1 MKANK
6 IKNTMKKNSLLYFMM
21 VLAGMLTV
29 STACEDEELNPYLE
43 PLPGVHAFGQVAD
56 GSPANF
62 ILGQTAEDITFN
74 LQWISIDQE
83 LSVEKIDVFVLF
95 NEDYEDEDGNP
106 LVARHGGDEGVFL
119 TSVEGSALPANRE
132 NFSFSLSQEDVRTLY
147 EGITF
152 DYDEDG
158 TAVDVFD
165 NDFKPA
171 RSSAQP
177 FINGDNFSVRWVL
190 TTTDGL
196 VYDSWSPS
204 VCTELPG
211 ANCEVSW
218 ILECGQVINEP
229 AQDYTIAMADSF
241 GDGWNGAAVEVI
253 ADGNVIA
260 SVTIDDG
267 ASATEVVSVPEG
279 TSSLEF
285 AYVSGDWDS
294 EVTFTITTEKGNT
307 IVNAGPSPG
316 AGTLTLNL
324 CDENA

>member
-1 MKANK
+1 
-6 IKNTMKKNSLLYFMM
+6 MKKNTLKYLMIIFAG
-21 VLAGMLTV
+21 VLTF

-56 GSPANF
+56 DSPANF
-62 ILGQTAEDITFN
+62 ILGETDEDITFN
-74 LQWISIDQE
+74 LQWISIDRE
-83 LSVEKIDVFVLF
+83 LDVEKVDLYVLF
-95 NEDYEDEDGNP
+95 NENYEDVDGNP
-106 LVARHGGDEGVFL
+106 LVARHGGEEGVFL
-119 TSVEGSALPANRE
+119 STVEGSSLPANRE
-132 NFSFSLSQEDVRTLY
+132 NFSFTLSQEDVRQLY
-147 EGITF
+147 QGSTF
-152 DYDEDG
+152 DYDDDG

-171 RSSAQP
+171 RTDVQP
-177 FINGDNFSVRWVL
+177 FINGDNFAVRWVL

-211 ANCEVSW
+211 ANCEVTW

-229 AQDYTIAMADSF
+229 AQDYTIAMADSY
-241 GDGWNGAAVEVI
+241 GDGWNGASVEVI
-253 ADGNVIA
+253 ADGSVIGTA
-260 SVTIDDG
+260 TIDDG
-267 ASATEVVSVPEG
+267 SAGTETITVPVG

-285 AYVSGDWDS
+285 AYVSGSFDG
-294 EVTFTITTEKGNT
+294 EVTFTITTEKGNA

>member
-1 MKANK
+1 
-6 IKNTMKKNSLLYFMM
+6 MKKNSLLYFMM
-21 VLAGMLTV
+21 VLTGMLIV

-106 LVARHGGDEGVFL
+106 LVARHGGDEGIFF

-147 EGITF
+147 EGTTF

-158 TAVDVFD
+158 TAVDVFN
-165 NDFKPA
+165 NDFKPS

-177 FINGDNFSVRWVL
+177 FINGDNFSIRWIL

-211 ANCEVSW
+211 ANCEVNW

-229 AQDYTIAMADSF
+229 AQDYTFVMNDSF
-241 GDGWNGAAVEVI
+241 GDGWNGAAVDVI

-324 CDENA
+324 CEENA

>member
-1 MKANK
+1 M
-6 IKNTMKKNSLLYFMM
+6 I
-21 VLAGMLTV
+21 LAGVLTF
-29 STACEDEELNPYLE
+29 STACEDEDLNPYLE

-62 ILGQTAEDITFN
+62 ILGQTGEDITFD
-74 LQWISIDQE
+74 LQWISIDGE
-83 LSVEKIDVFVLF
+83 LSVESIDLYVLF
-95 NEDYEDEDGNP
+95 NENYEDEDGNP
-106 LVARHGGDEGVFL
+106 LVARHGGQEGVFF
-119 TSVEGSALPANRE
+119 SSIEGSSLPSNRE
-132 NFSFSLSQEDVRTLY
+132 NFSFSLAQEDVRALY
-147 EGITF
+147 EGSTF
-152 DYDEDG
+152 DYDDDG
-158 TAVDVFD
+158 TAVDVFN

-171 RSSAQP
+171 RSSVQP
-177 FINGDNFSVRWVL
+177 FINGDEFAVRWVL

-196 VYDSWSPS
+196 VFDSWSPS

-229 AQDYTIAMADSF
+229 VQDYTFVMNDSF
-241 GDGWNGAAVEVI
+241 GDGWNGAAVDVI

-267 ASATEVVSVPEG
+267 ASATEVISVPEG

-307 IVNAGPSPG
+307 IVSAGPSPG